1 MIANIGKGALYQM
14 IGIRDNDKK
23 TTLQI
28 DGLQKN
34 SPCAGCPW
42 MKAAQSNPDVEA
54 GCELL
59 KTRCSE
65 CKDRCFNPENIQI
78 HTEYIYESRYGTR
91 SRLNKNAILLFMLLH
106 LQAPDATGFI
116 TGIAVPALAEALH
129 VHERSIKNNLATR
142 CHTAMRSCV
151 AVSVQ
156 WPTTT
161 LRRVWRRAVM
171 WPNSRSPCAL

>member
-1 MIANIGKGALYQM
+1 MIANIGKGVLYQM

-28 DGLQKN
+28 DDLQKN

-42 MKAAQSNPDVEA
+42 MKAAQSNPNVEA

-78 HTEYIYESRYGTR
+78 HTEYIYESRYGNRCYQNQTKPYKQCPILPIP
-91 SRLNKNAILLFMLLH
+91 LNHFSFISLNPPYGTLFHCL
-106 LQAPDATGFI
+106 T
-116 TGIAVPALAEALH
+116 
-129 VHERSIKNNLATR
+129 
-142 CHTAMRSCV
+142 
-151 AVSVQ
+151 
-156 WPTTT
+156 
-161 LRRVWRRAVM
+161 
-171 WPNSRSPCAL
+171 